1 MGIVVIIVS
10 MLVVVG
16 SFMWM
21 RPSPRDQ
28 YLSKIRSKA
37 LMTGFR
43 IGSMKVPDTS
53 EEGRISE
60 IKRIVTTYA
69 KNLEVIKGRSLG
81 YTVIRTSGEA
91 GIYLPDGWQWHE
103 REDMPQA
110 LMEQA
115 ALLVKPLPLSIT
127 LITVS
132 DSQAALSWDEKDP
145 QVTFDTLS
153 QILSH
158 AASLVNRKIQGE

>member
-28 YLSKIRSKA
+28 YLSKIRSEA

-53 EEGRISE
+53 EEGRIGE
-60 IKRIVTTYA
+60 VNCIVTIYA
-69 KNLEVIKGRSLG
+69 KNLEVIKGRSVS
-81 YTVIRTSGEA
+81 YTVIRTSGES

-110 LMEQA
+110 LMEQV

-132 DSQAALSWDEKDP
+132 DSQSALSWDEKDP
-145 QVTFDTLS
+145 QVTFDVLS